1 MPILQDPFISPKINP
16 RNRIHFILQFD
27 SKHNSAFKEC
37 SNAITKISK
46 KQNDTSQTEHMTNN
60 AIFLI
65 ETIWKRIKSKELLK
79 TQMQD
84 GIQGS
89 NHKQESVQ
97 SIGWDNIG

>member
-1 MPILQDPFISPKINP
+1 
-16 RNRIHFILQFD
+16 
-27 SKHNSAFKEC
+27 
-37 SNAITKISK
+37 
-46 KQNDTSQTEHMTNN
+46 MTNN